1 MVGGMYTYAKVP
13 IGFDVQEMFNLSR
26 NPYDK
31 LGHFFQGLVPAL
43 AAREILLR
51 GGYVNGRKMTGF
63 LVCCIALAIS
73 ATYELIEWWAALA
86 MGQGAED
93 FLGTQG
99 DPWDTQSDMFCALL
113 GALTT
118 VLILGR
124 YHQRQLAR
132 LL

>member
-1 MVGGMYTYAKVP
+1 VP

-51 GGYVNGRKMTGF
+51 SGYVRGRKMVGF

-73 ATYELIEWWAALA
+73 AAYELISGGRRWRWARAQ
-86 MGQGAED
+86 MISWG
-93 FLGTQG
+93 
-99 DPWDTQSDMFCALL
+99 
-113 GALTT
+113 
-118 VLILGR
+118 LGR
-124 YHQRQLAR
+124 SVGYAVGHVLRLAR
-132 LL
+132 GMCHGIAAWSLPSAPAVRLL